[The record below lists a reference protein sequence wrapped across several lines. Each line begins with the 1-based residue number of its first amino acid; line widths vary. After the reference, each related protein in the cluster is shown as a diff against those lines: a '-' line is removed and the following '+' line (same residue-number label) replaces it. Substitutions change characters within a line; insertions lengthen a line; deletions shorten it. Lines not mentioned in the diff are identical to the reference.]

1 VIRYRAPRRT
11 AGLARSSPR
20 SAAAPS
26 AAGVAFA
33 TVDPTEPPTREPS
46 AAERRRRARL
56 AMSESATRFAE
67 GPRPTARGW
76 SHLAAALLTVPAA
89 AVWTVVTPAGTS
101 RWSVAAFAWGVAL
114 MFTASALLHLRRW
127 PTATAERLVRLDHTG
142 IFLAIGG
149 TGAALG
155 ALGLAGTPRSLLL
168 GVVAVGTAAGVA
180 VEWLPF
186 APPRGFSNAVYL
198 TLGWSPVVLLPWLLG
213 TSGWRTVLL
222 LLGGGA
228 LYTAGAVIVGLRR
241 PDLVPGHF
249 GYHELFH
256 VLVILAVGTHA
267 VMIADLVNRGS

>member
-1 VIRYRAPRRT
+1 VD
-11 AGLARSSPR
+11 
-20 SAAAPS
+20 
-26 AAGVAFA
+26 
-33 TVDPTEPPTREPS
+33 TVEPPADPPLREPS
-46 AAERRRRARL
+46 ALERRRARL

-89 AVWTVVTPAGTS
+89 AVWTAVTPAGTP
-101 RWSVAAFAWGVAL
+101 RWAVAAFAWGVAL

-149 TGAALG
+149 TGGALG
-155 ALGLAGTPRSLLL
+155 ALGLVGTPRTVLLTVVTVGTVA
-168 GVVAVGTAAGVA
+168 GVV

-186 APPRGFSNAVYL
+186 APPRGFSNTVYL
-198 TLGWSPVVLLPWLLG
+198 TLGWSPVVLLPWLLA
-213 TSGWRTVLL
+213 TAGWSTVLL

-241 PDLVPGHF
+241 PDPVPGHF

-256 VLVILAVGTHA
+256 LLVILAVTTHA
-267 VMIADLVNRGS
+267 VMIADLVARVS